1 MDRMSPEHQRLLD
14 TYGIDGETVL
24 KDNTGKELKVY
35 WSEAGNYIFLNPGG
49 WGDGMFFLTTVLL
62 HFMTN
67 DEPMGLCLAEEEGG
81 NQQVIEASEMER
93 LRKILTKRYKNED

>member
-1 MDRMSPEHQRLLD
+1 MDRLSLEHQKLLD
-14 TYGIDGETVL
+14 THGIDGETVL

-49 WGDGMFFLTTVLL
+49 WGDGKFFLTTVLL

-67 DEPMGLCLAEEEGG
+67 DEPMGLCLAEEEEG
-81 NQQVIEASEMER
+81 NDQVIEASEMER
-93 LRKILTKRYKNED
+93 LRTILTMRYKNED

>member
-1 MDRMSPEHQRLLD
+1 MDRLSPEHQKLLD

-67 DEPMGLCLAEEEGG
+67 DEPMGLCLRDWL
-81 NQQVIEASEMER
+81 QASIGRSQNLTTNNEQ
-93 LRKILTKRYKNED
+93 RKYRQ